1 MRFVWDWVLP
11 RYVADLEASLRA
23 VLPRLPARR
32 HRRLVRLL
40 ARPLESHR
48 LNALHG
54 FANLAEAEGWLDP
67 GEANTIRK
75 LAYRVS
81 FYLQRAEQ
89 EGSPGPPRSS
99 ERVHPDSSTRS
110 R

>member
-11 RYVADLEASLRA
+11 RYVAELEASLRTI
-23 VLPRLPARR
+23 LPRLPTRR

-40 ARPLESHR
+40 ARPLESRR

-67 GEANTIRK
+67 GEAITIRK

-81 FYLQRAEQ
+81 FYLRRAEQ
-89 EGSPGPPRSS
+89 DGDPGFPRCS
-99 ERVHPDSSTRS
+99 
-110 R
+110 

>member
-1 MRFVWDWVLP
+1 MRFVRDWVLP

-23 VLPRLPARR
+23 ILPRLPRRR
-32 HRRLVRLL
+32 HRRLARLL
-40 ARPLESHR
+40 APPLEVRR

-67 GEANTIRK
+67 GEAITIRK

-81 FYLQRAEQ
+81 FYLRRAEQ
-89 EGSPGPPRSS
+89 DRSPGPPSCS
-99 ERVHPDSSTRS
+99 
-110 R
+110 